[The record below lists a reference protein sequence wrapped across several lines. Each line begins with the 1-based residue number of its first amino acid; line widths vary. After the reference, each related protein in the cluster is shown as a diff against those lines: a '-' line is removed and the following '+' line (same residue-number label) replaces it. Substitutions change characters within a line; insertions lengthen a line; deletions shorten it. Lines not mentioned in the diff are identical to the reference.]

1 MFVKLFTF
9 LANFTHFPPLNKNI
23 ISLWNFYIKS
33 LRLEN
38 LFLEEGKKSKQDQPC
53 VSSVPGVVAG
63 GPPADGVA
71 GEAGLEAG
79 VVPDTDQDGEEEDQ
93 GKVGEEQEEVG
104 DQEHVQHI
112 FLDPN
117 HDSEI
122 AIKL

>member
-1 MFVKLFTF
+1 M
-9 LANFTHFPPLNKNI
+9 
-23 ISLWNFYIKS
+23 
-33 LRLEN
+33 
-38 LFLEEGKKSKQDQPC
+38 FLEEGKKYKQGVVC
-53 VSSVPGVVAG
+53 LSSGPGVVAG

-93 GKVGEEQEEVG
+93 GQVGEEEEEVG

-112 FLDPN
+112 LLDPD

-122 AIKL
+122 AVNL